1 MLVAVFVSI
10 IDQSRVVAAVQAVHS
25 DIELRVATRTSP
37 LDEAGLWYELAC
49 CVLSSQV
56 QYDLAVSAAESITK
70 SGVLLGG
77 NRPEDE
83 MCQKLTLLLNEPL
96 RVGDQLKRYRFPNK
110 RADQL
115 SKIAARIHL
124 ESSTL
129 SEFLASF
136 DDPNDARNWLVA
148 HAPGIGPKQASMFL
162 RNIYHSFDFAIIDRH
177 VVDYMK
183 IMDIYDTKNGSLSTL
198 RSYRKHEAVMS
209 VHASGMGVK
218 LGLLDWAIWVVMRVL
233 KSMEKERIAA

>member
-1 MLVAVFVSI
+1 MSK
-10 IDQSRVVAAVQAVHS
+10 IDRSRMVAAVQSVHS
-25 DIELRVATRTSP
+25 DIEKRVAARNSQ
-37 LDEAGLWYELAC
+37 LDEAGLWYELSC
-49 CVLSSQV
+49 CILSSQV
-56 QYDLAVSAAESITK
+56 RYDLAVSAADSIAE
-70 SGVLLGG
+70 SGVLLNGEL
-77 NRPEDE
+77 PDDE
-83 MCQKLTLLLNEPL
+83 LYQKLILLLNEPL

-115 SKIAARIHL
+115 SKIAVRINL
-124 ESSTL
+124 EASTL
-129 SEFLASF
+129 AGLLASF
-136 DDPNDARNWLVA
+136 NDPNDARNWLVA

-162 RNIYHSFDFAIIDRH
+162 RNIHHSFDFAIIDRH

-209 VHASGMGVK
+209 AHASGMGVK